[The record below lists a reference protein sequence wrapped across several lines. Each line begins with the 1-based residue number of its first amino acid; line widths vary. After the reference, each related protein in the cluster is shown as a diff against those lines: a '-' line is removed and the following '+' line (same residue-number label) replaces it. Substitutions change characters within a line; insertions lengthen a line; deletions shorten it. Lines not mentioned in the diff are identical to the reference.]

1 MSKTPRIDMLKRA
14 KAAEEELRTER
25 ELHTHTKVE
34 AQKNL
39 EQYKG
44 SLNKLV
50 KLIEERDITIRNMA
64 FEASLC
70 KEAFDE
76 KTQPVLFHFKEF
88 IDSNPELRE
97 KLAPPVQKLNPEED
111 LPVPQPLELST
122 DPAPEESSQSSLEQ

>member
-34 AQKNL
+34 AQKNM
-39 EQYKG
+39 EKYQA
-44 SLNKLV
+44 SLKQLV
-50 KLIEERDITIRNMA
+50 GLIHERDATIQNMA
-64 FEASLC
+64 FEASLI

-88 IDSNPELRE
+88 IESNPELRQ
-97 KLAPPVQKLNPEED
+97 KLTQNVQQAREDAPAPP
-111 LPVPQPLELST
+111 PLELRT
-122 DPAPEESSQSSLEQ
+122 EAETEESSQSSPQQ